1 MLTLVP
7 TPIGNLGDI
16 TFRALEALKECEVL
30 LCEDTRVAKKLLTL
44 LSDRYSL
51 DFGQKR
57 FVALHEHNQKEFLG
71 RIDPSFF
78 DRAIV
83 YMSDAGM
90 PGISDPGAM
99 LVRYA
104 QERGIEYDVLPGP
117 SAAITAYAASGFL
130 ETDFC
135 FFGFLPPKEQAR
147 LQTLGQ
153 ILAHSSNT
161 IFYEAPHRLLKTLQ
175 AIVQLDPKR
184 ILFLAKELTKVHQKY
199 YKGEAQ
205 ELLERLQ
212 KEPIKGEW
220 VVVVRKGEGRKASVE
235 LGIEEL
241 MGLPLPKKELAKL
254 LSKADG
260 RPVKEWYELLTKD

>member
-16 TFRALEALKECEVL
+16 TFRALEALKECQVV
-30 LCEDTRVAKKLLTL
+30 LCEDTRVAKKLLLL

-57 FVALHEHNQKEFLG
+57 FMAVHEHNQKEFLE

-78 DRAIV
+78 DQAVV

-130 ETDFC
+130 ETEFC

-147 LQTLGQ
+147 LQALQQ
-153 ILAHSSNT
+153 ILGHPSNT
-161 IFYEAPHRLLKTLQ
+161 IFYEAPHRLLKTLG
-175 AIVQLDPKR
+175 AIAQLDPER
-184 ILFLAKELTKVHQKY
+184 TIFLAKELTKVHQKF
-199 YKGEAQ
+199 YKGEAG
-205 ELLERLQ
+205 ELLKQLQ
-212 KEPIKGEW
+212 KEPVKGEW
-220 VVVVRKGEGRKASVE
+220 VVVVEKGRVSKGSVE
-235 LGIEEL
+235 LGIDEL
-241 MGLPLPKKELAKL
+241 MELPLPKKELAKL

-260 RPVKEWYELLTKD
+260 RSIKEWYALLTKD

>member
-1 MLTLVP
+1 MV
-7 TPIGNLGDI
+7 
-16 TFRALEALKECEVL
+16 

-57 FVALHEHNQKEFLG
+57 FIAVHEHNQKEFLE
-71 RIDPSFF
+71 RTDPSFF
-78 DRAIV
+78 DRAVV

-117 SAAITAYAASGFL
+117 SAAVTAYAASGFL

-135 FFGFLPPKEQAR
+135 FWGFLPPKEQAR
-147 LQTLGQ
+147 LEALQQ
-153 ILAHSSNT
+153 ILAHRSHT

-175 AIVQLDPKR
+175 AITQLDPKR
-184 ILFLAKELTKVHQKY
+184 ILFLAKELTKVHQKF
-199 YKGEAQ
+199 YKGEAGQ
-205 ELLERLQ
+205 LLVQLKHES
-212 KEPIKGEW
+212 IKGEW
-220 VVVVRKGEGRKASVE
+220 VVVVQKGAASKTSIE
-235 LGIEEL
+235 LSIEEL

-260 RPVKEWYELLTKD
+260 RPVKEWYTLLTKN

>member
-1 MLTLVP
+1 MLILVP

-16 TFRALEALKECEVL
+16 TFRALEALKECQVV
-30 LCEDTRVAKKLLTL
+30 LCEDTRVAKKLLLL
-44 LSDRYSL
+44 LSDRYSI

-57 FVALHEHNQKEFLG
+57 FIAVHEHNQKAFLDK
-71 RIDPSFF
+71 INPSFF
-78 DRAIV
+78 DRVVV

-104 QERGIEYDVLPGP
+104 QEKGIEYEVLPGP

-130 ETDFC
+130 ETQFC
-135 FFGFLPPKEQAR
+135 FYGFLPSKEQAR
-147 LQTLGQ
+147 AQALQE
-153 ILAHSSNT
+153 ILARPSPT
-161 IFYEAPHRLLKTLQ
+161 ILYEAPHRLLKSLET
-175 AIVQLDPKR
+175 IVRLDPKR
-184 ILFLAKELTKVHQKY
+184 TLFLAKELTKVHQKF
-199 YKGEAQ
+199 YKGQAK
-205 ELLERLQ
+205 ELLEQLRD
-212 KEPIKGEW
+212 EPIKGEW
-220 VVVVRKGEGRKASVE
+220 VVVVAKGQTSKTSVE

-241 MGLPLPKKELAKL
+241 MSLPLPKKELAKL